1 MTLQLISVALPVR
14 NGANFLAEAL
24 DSILAQT
31 WSDFTLHVSDN
42 ASDDATPDI
51 LADYAA
57 RDARVQVS
65 RCAELI
71 PQAANVNRAV
81 RLGGSRWV
89 KLFCH
94 DDVMR
99 VDCLDALVQAI
110 CAVEGTSVAL
120 LGSGERHLF
129 SNGFL
134 TEERPDQALAI
145 APGRRQLRRR
155 FSGDPAALPM
165 PSLTTATVRRDAF
178 AAQGG
183 FDQKYVHFD
192 VFCWYEMLTKWDY
205 AFLPAQL
212 TINRIHGGQVAV
224 AARASLRSVHDHR
237 NFLDDFIR
245 RNGAEIGLNTAGR
258 LRTKLIAPGLAA
270 GALVVAMRSRQWK
283 QVAQMLGRIPP
294 SWLPLMPALVA
305 RTWRH
310 EARRLAKFHGKVPS
324 ELLYGA

>member
-1 MTLQLISVALPVR
+1 MTAQLISVALPVR

-31 WSDFTLHVSDN
+31 WTDFTLHVSDN
-42 ASDDATPDI
+42 ASDDATADI

-65 RCAELI
+65 RSAELI

-81 RLGGSRWV
+81 RLSNSRWV
-89 KLFCH
+89 KLLCH

-99 VDCLDALVQAI
+99 EDCLDALVQALG
-110 CAVEGTSVAL
+110 ALEGTTVAL
-120 LGSGERHLF
+120 LGNDERHLF

-134 TEERPDQALAI
+134 TEKQDDQPLAVVS
-145 APGRRQLRRR
+145 GRMQLRRR

-165 PSLTTATVRRDAF
+165 PSLTTATVRRDALI
-178 AAQGG
+178 AQGG

-205 AFLPAQL
+205 AYLPSQL

-245 RNGAEIGLNTAGR
+245 RNGAEIGLNTASR
-258 LRTKLIAPGLAA
+258 LRTRLIAPGLAA
-270 GALVVAMRSRQWK
+270 GALVVAMRSHQWK
-283 QVAQMLGRIPP
+283 QVAQMLRRIPP
-294 SWLPLMPALVA
+294 RWLPLMPALVA
-305 RTWRH
+305 RAWRH
-310 EARRLAKFHGKVPS
+310 EARRLAKFRGKVPT